1 MTTPTRPPGVP
12 LSRSSAA
19 DTGPRL
25 AQRVGTDAASEDASS
40 RKRSSS
46 KKSDVPLFR
55 LEVLEAQGT
64 RALGNV
70 LIAQPL
76 STLALTFVAVVLAV
90 GLLGLGYWGQYTRK
104 THVTG
109 YLVPT
114 AGEVKVF
121 SRDVGTILEARV
133 TEGQK
138 VAKGDVLY
146 VVSLE
151 RQSSEGVETQAVA
164 MTELRQR
171 RSSLESDL
179 QGQRT
184 LADVERRSLMQRIT
198 AMEGEL
204 SRLTSEIDV
213 QKQRVATTEKTLER
227 YRDLQAKGLTSAE
240 LFDQKTNEVLD
251 QQGRL
256 HELERSHISMSRDI
270 EVLRTQI
277 KSLQIKAA
285 SERSAIGRGVS
296 QLDQELAEYGS
307 RRTFVVTAPAAGTAT
322 AVLAH
327 VGQTANTT
335 QPLVS
340 ILPENAELVA
350 HLIAPSHAIG
360 FLAANQSVLLR
371 YRAFPYQRFGSYRAH
386 ISEVS
391 KTLIMPRDADLPIPL
406 QEPAYRVTV
415 TLDQQFVKAY
425 GQDLRLQAGMLV
437 DADIWLDR
445 RRLYEWVLEPLYS
458 VLGKV

>member
-1 MTTPTRPPGVP
+1 MSPA
-12 LSRSSAA
+12 SDA
-19 DTGPRL
+19 GPRR
-25 AQRVGTDAASEDASS
+25 AQRSIADSAVTHAASH
-40 RKRSSS
+40 KGSS
-46 KKSDVPLFR
+46 KGDVPLFR
-55 LEVLEAQGT
+55 LEVLEEQGT

-70 LIAQPL
+70 LIAQPISIVVL
-76 STLALTFVAVVLAV
+76 TLVAVVLAL

-104 THVTG
+104 THVIG

-114 AGEVKVF
+114 AGEVKVY

-138 VAKGDVLY
+138 VSQGDVLY

-184 LADVERRSLMQRIT
+184 LAEVERRSLMQRIE
-198 AMEGEL
+198 AMEREL

-213 QKQRVATTEKTLER
+213 QKQHVATTERTLER
-227 YRDLQAKGLTSAE
+227 YHDLQAKGLTSAE
-240 LFDQKTNEVLD
+240 LLDQKTNDVLD
-251 QQGRL
+251 QQARL
-256 HELERSHISMSRDI
+256 HELERSRISMNRDI
-270 EVLRTQI
+270 EVLRAQV
-277 KSLQIKAA
+277 KSMQIKAA
-285 SERSAIGRGVS
+285 TERSAIGRGVS

-307 RRTFVVTAPAAGTAT
+307 RRTFVITAPAAGTAT
-322 AVLAH
+322 AILAH
-327 VGQTANTT
+327 VGQTANTS

-340 ILPENAELVA
+340 ILPENTELVA
-350 HLIAPSHAIG
+350 HLIAPSPAIG
-360 FLAANQSVLLR
+360 FLAVNQTVSLR

-386 ISEVS
+386 VAEIS
-391 KTLIMPRDADLPIPL
+391 KTLIMPREADLPIPL

-415 TLDQQFVKAY
+415 ALDQQFVKAY

-445 RRLYEWVLEPLYS
+445 RRLYEWVLEPIYS
-458 VLGKV
+458 VLGRV

>member
-1 MTTPTRPPGVP
+1 MTTPSRPPVVP
-12 LSRSSAA
+12 LRLSPAVAA
-19 DTGPRL
+19 APGR
-25 AQRVGTDAASEDASS
+25 AQGSNTHAASNDASA
-40 RKRSSS
+40 RKA
-46 KKSDVPLFR
+46 DAPLFR

-70 LIAQPL
+70 LIAQPF
-76 STLALTFVAVVLAV
+76 STLALTLVAVALAL
-90 GLLGLGYWGQYTRK
+90 GLLGFGYWGQYTRK
-104 THVTG
+104 THVSG

-121 SRDVGTILEARV
+121 SREVGTILESRV
-133 TEGQK
+133 AEGQK

-151 RQSSEGVETQAVA
+151 RQSSDGVETQAVA
-164 MTELRQR
+164 ISELRQR

-179 QGQRT
+179 QGQRS
-184 LADVERRSLMQRIT
+184 LVDVERRSLTQRVT
-198 AMEGEL
+198 AMEGER
-204 SRLTSEIDV
+204 SRLSSEIDV
-213 QKQRVATTEKTLER
+213 QTQRLATTEKNLER

-240 LFDQKTNEVLD
+240 LVDQKTNDVFD

-256 HELERSHISMSRDI
+256 HELERSRIGMSRDI
-270 EVLRTQI
+270 EVLRGQI

-285 SERSAIGRGVS
+285 TDRSAIGRGVS
-296 QLDQELAEYGS
+296 QLDQELAEYGT
-307 RRTFVVTAPAAGTAT
+307 RRTFVVTAPAPGTAT
-322 AVLAH
+322 AVLAR

-340 ILPENAELVA
+340 ILPENAELSA
-350 HLIAPSHAIG
+350 HLVIPSAAIG
-360 FLAANQSVLLR
+360 FLAVNQTVSLR

-386 ISEVS
+386 IAEIS
-391 KTLIMPRDADLPIPL
+391 KTLIMPREADLPIPL

-415 TLDQQFVKAY
+415 ALDQQFVNAY
-425 GQDLRLQAGMLV
+425 GQALSLQAGMLV